1 MTDAGGSGSRGT
13 RRSPRDTPA
22 QSSRGDAGSTR
33 RSTGRRTAV
42 VDGRDHSDQARR
54 AAERARRLARAEAE
68 ADARLANQRT
78 DIHPPVSSGR
88 PAPDQPLRARW
99 DPTGDPGRQRAERD
113 TDRKKQ
119 TALGRFVATYGWRA
133 YAIPVLVVLT
143 IVMIV
148 LTVRSEQDSPPV
160 VAAADSD
167 PDAAR
172 STDVNNATTAIGA
185 PPAEVQAEQ
194 LPSGALPAGG
204 PFAES
209 GDRTYRIVP
218 GATPRIGAGGQE
230 FTYTVEVESGLN
242 SGDYGGDPTYAKL
255 VDATL
260 ANPKS
265 WIGDGTFSFRRID
278 SGTPDF
284 RVTLTSPETTRQL
297 CGYEI
302 KLESSCYYPPE
313 GRVTLNEA
321 RWVRGATSFE
331 GDDLGY
337 RQYLI
342 NHEIG
347 HAIGFVNHEPCKV
360 NGALAPVMM
369 QQTFGTANS
378 EIMALD
384 PDMKADRSYVCNPN
398 PWPFPER

>member
-1 MTDAGGSGSRGT
+1 VTSDRSGRVDETAG
-13 RRSPRDTPA
+13 RRS
-22 QSSRGDAGSTR
+22 S
-33 RSTGRRTAV
+33 GRRTSVA
-42 VDGRDHSDQARR
+42 GGNEHSDQARR

-68 ADARLANQRT
+68 AQARLANQRT

-113 TDRKKQ
+113 TERKKQ
-119 TALGRFVATYGWRA
+119 TAVGRFVTTYGWRA

-148 LTVRSEQDSPPV
+148 STVRSEQDNAPV
-160 VAAADSD
+160 TTTADSD

-172 STDVNNATTAIGA
+172 NTDVKNVTTAIGA
-185 PPAEVQAEQ
+185 PPAEVQADQ
-194 LPSGALPAGG
+194 LPAGTLPQGG
-204 PFAES
+204 PFTES

-218 GATPRIGAGGQE
+218 GTTPRIGAGGQE
-230 FTYTVEVESGLN
+230 YTYTIEVENGLT

-260 ANPKS
+260 SNPKS
-265 WIGDGTFSFRRID
+265 WIGDGQFSFRRID
-278 SGTPDF
+278 EGTPDF
-284 RVTLTSPETTRQL
+284 RVTLTSPGTTREL

-302 KLESSCYYPPE
+302 QLESSCYYPPE

-321 RWVRGATSFE
+321 RWVRGALSYQ

-347 HAIGFVNHEPCKV
+347 HAIGFVGHEPCKV
-360 NGALAPVMM
+360 NGGLAPVMM

-384 PDMKADRSYVCNPN
+384 PDMKADRSYVCRPN